1 MMYKLQGIIRSK
13 WKLFFIRFLFFYFIV
28 YFLNFVL
35 YLFFWRGVF
44 ANSLALYPNSNRFCD
59 FANGNYSGDIIGFI
73 SYIKGANNW
82 QALKELQN
90 YYGLTDSR
98 EAGGQEAQRRIQI
111 PQQEERRK
119 EERRQ
124 AFYRALWAQIDDLKR
139 WEVFIGQA

>member
-1 MMYKLQGIIRSK
+1 MYSQIHLRYIQI
-13 WKLFFIRFLFFYFIV
+13 LT
-28 YFLNFVL
+28 
-35 YLFFWRGVF
+35 
-44 ANSLALYPNSNRFCD
+44 D